1 MPIQFDKF
9 DQQKVDRLK
18 THLEAQAQK
27 GSPKFYEIFVDSLKA
42 VQKTDEPMEFD
53 GYENYM
59 TADTSQIKIV
69 IYNSGISPRND
80 QYVFSMKAKNPQE
93 ALEMGLDG
101 VSFKMLTKNELCEL
115 KANRENHLAESHI
128 IQELKEDIEDL
139 NTEIDE
145 KDSYISLLEK
155 GIEKAKANGNKIGG
169 INLGTAL
176 MEGLEGLL
184 RKNTHIIAKVPAL
197 EGFAKLIDEDTQQQH
212 ALSSP
217 VEDTEVSFTKKTSSA
232 SESPALTESETHFLS
247 LFRQLQKTFTEQE
260 IYNVIEIL
268 DRLSLDKKQI
278 APVLVLLEDK
288 ANKA

>member
-27 GSPKFYEIFVDSLKA
+27 GHPKFYEIFVDSLKA
-42 VQKTDEPMEFD
+42 VQKTDEPDEFD
-53 GYENYM
+53 GYENYL
-59 TADTSQIKIV
+59 TADSSQIKIV
-69 IYNSGISPRND
+69 IYSSGTSPRND

-115 KANRENHLAESHI
+115 KANRENHLAESQV
-128 IQELKEDIEDL
+128 IQELKEEIEDL
-139 NTEIDE
+139 NAEMDE
-145 KDSYISLLEK
+145 KDSYIALLEK

-184 RKNTHIIAKVPAL
+184 RKNTHILAKVPAL

-217 VEDTEVSFTKKTSSA
+217 VEDTEVSFTKKTVENENSS
-232 SESPALTESETHFLS
+232 LTESETHFLA

-260 IYNVIEIL
+260 IYSVIEIL

-278 APVLVLLEDK
+278 VSVLALLEDK
-288 ANKA
+288 TKNV